1 MARVGNFRL
10 CTLCVSFKDK
20 KQLRDIKLP
29 SLNTVLDID
38 QKVQD
43 NSNYQTLNLLIL
55 IEEGL

>member
-10 CTLCVSFKDK
+10 CTLCVLFKDK

-38 QKVQD
+38 QKYI
-43 NSNYQTLNLLIL
+43 SNYQTYLLIL